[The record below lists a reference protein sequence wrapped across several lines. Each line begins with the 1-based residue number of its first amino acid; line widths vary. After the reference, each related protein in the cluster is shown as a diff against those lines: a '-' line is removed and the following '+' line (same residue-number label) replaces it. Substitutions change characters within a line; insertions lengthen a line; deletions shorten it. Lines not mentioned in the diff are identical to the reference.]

1 MAYVISASTTV
12 QSIKEDKVEAI
23 ETPKE
28 KVVSL
33 RYQGSPQKAS
43 LVDAT
48 ATPREKIVS
57 LRYQD
62 GPPIASLIDAT
73 ASPREKIVSLR
84 YQGGPPIA
92 SQIDA
97 GDKKD
102 QRITK
107 LSRNKNGII
116 TTAASRSSQRATT
129 KNQNPANEQPGS
141 KNLMYQNPSYNG
153 NKIYSG
159 GDGTYKDD
167 GIYTYS
173 EGESI
178 YTNNNQYAQYSNQ
191 YPVKS
196 YTNFVAYTPIIYK
209 NTQSE
214 YPVARTQEQID
225 YEILVGYSFYNRKYL
240 IADYN
245 KNYVKNN
252 NHSYERFGKKCFAF
266 YGPRPDYEDMKTRE
280 ENDEYMRYNN
290 EDIVRLKLDLEG
302 NIKSHSEFLPE
313 SIYQKPYLGGSYRI

>member
-1 MAYVISASTTV
+1 M
-12 QSIKEDKVEAI
+12 
-23 ETPKE
+23 
-28 KVVSL
+28 SL

-97 GDKKD
+97 GGINNIIFFKIFSFVFPSNKLFLSSLSKDKKD

-116 TTAASRSSQRATT
+116 TTAASRYSQRATT

-178 YTNNNQYAQYSNQ
+178 YTNNNQYAQYNNQ

-245 KNYVKNN
+245 KNYVSK
-252 NHSYERFGKKCFAF
+252 
-266 YGPRPDYEDMKTRE
+266 
-280 ENDEYMRYNN
+280 
-290 EDIVRLKLDLEG
+290 
-302 NIKSHSEFLPE
+302 FL
-313 SIYQKPYLGGSYRI
+313 IIIN